1 MSDRERAPVPD
12 AVARAATHPESVL
25 NPDVDVSATAE
36 PVEPGAPVPDL
47 EKTGEALSRPGARS
61 AALTVLAV
69 LAVLYTLYFAR
80 SFLVPIAFALLLNL
94 LLSPLL
100 RSLTRLGMKP
110 ALGAGLIVISLI
122 GTLAGAGY
130 ALADP
135 AQRWVAAAPAALSRA
150 ESKLRT
156 LIGSV
161 ASVSRTAEQVERA
174 AGAIG
179 GSSDATESVVV
190 RSEQT
195 LAKRLVDNAEALA
208 VSFLEVLIL
217 LFFLLSGG
225 DLFLQ
230 KLLKVLP
237 QLGDRLKA
245 VDVARAT
252 EAAVSA
258 YLSTA
263 LFLNLA
269 EGAVV
274 AAMLWALGMPSP
286 VFWGLMVAVLEFV
299 PYLGAAVL
307 VAVLAIAGLTAFDSI
322 GRGLLIPAS
331 FLAVNL
337 VQANIIWPMLLGHKL
352 TLNPVAIF
360 VGLTFFY
367 WIWGVPGAF
376 LAVPLLAT
384 FKILCD
390 HIASLAAVGQFLGER
405 DHDERRVS
413 VRVSP
418 PSDPA
423 AERQAS

>member
-12 AVARAATHPESVL
+12 AAARAATDPDSVL
-25 NPDVDVSATAE
+25 NPDVDVSATAK

-110 ALGAGLIVISLI
+110 ALGAGLIVIALL

-179 GSSDATESVVV
+179 GSSNATESVVV

-286 VFWGLMVAVLEFV
+286 LFWGLMVAVLEFV

-337 VQANIIWPMLLGHKL
+337 IQANIIWPMLLGHKL

-413 VRVSP
+413 VRVSAP
-418 PSDPA
+418 GAPA
-423 AERQAS
+423 AERPAA